1 MKQLNTMQFLSDT
14 LERLTELKEQINQSE
29 TYEKARNIANAMQGY
44 LDCLNTFNNTM
55 ICEENNNFTAD
66 FDDLLCS
73 WHVKTAQALV
83 NKAEQTGQRHEIIYD
98 LLEKRDQYKECE
110 SPAVKEKVYNI
121 EEIMAD
127 PSDAAPE
134 SESRISDNMEK
145 IITATSD
152 TRNTVEKLFKDINEA
167 EITAEEERAEIKM
180 WTDWSITTLNIL
192 KGIQNS
198 GIHNIRMTPEFEG
211 ITVYEGIYKLAHF
224 LGAKVKES
232 YNPKSELF
240 PFRYEFEYNGKVF
253 LHISGEHITCPEE
266 YRDAIYTSAN
276 NAKAAERQQKNEES

>member
-55 ICEENNNFTAD
+55 ICKENNDFTAD

-73 WHVKTAQALV
+73 WHVKTAQALI

-98 LLEKRDQYKECE
+98 LLVKRDKYKESE
-110 SPAVKEKVYNI
+110 KTAAKEKVYSI

-127 PSDAAPE
+127 PSDAAA
-134 SESRISDNMEK
+134 DNMEK
-145 IITATSD
+145 IITAASD
-152 TRNTVEKLFKDINEA
+152 TRNTVEKLFQCMNEA
-167 EITAEEERAEIKM
+167 EITAEEEQAEIKM

-192 KGIQNS
+192 KGTQNL
-198 GIHNIRMTPEFEG
+198 GIHNIRMTPEFDG

-232 YNPKSELF
+232 YNSARGSF
-240 PFRYEFEYNGKVF
+240 PFDYKFEYNGKVF
-253 LHISGEHITCPEE
+253 HSISAEHITCPEE
-266 YRDAIYTSAN
+266 YRDAIYTSVD
-276 NAKAAERQQKNEES
+276 NAKAAERQQENEES